1 MGNSVMRKGFIVVMT
16 VLAAVTYGVILYGA
30 IRGLFGPPP
39 HRVFTRLRG

>member
-1 MGNSVMRKGFIVVMT
+1 MGDAVMRKAFIVGMT
-16 VLAAVTYGVILYGA
+16 VLTVVTVGVILYGA